1 MDGWINAW
9 MDGWGE
15 KGNQNSSCRIFRKKN
30 NKITCQTFGIWD
42 EAVIYIILKDRTC
55 LC

>member
-1 MDGWINAW
+1 MHGW
-9 MDGWGE
+9 MDGVKKE
-15 KGNQNSSCRIFRKKN
+15 IKIQAAERKKN

-42 EAVIYIILKDRTC
+42 EEVIYIILKDRTC